1 MFLTINLVH
10 TVGHAVESRHDIHAP
25 EEAESAHDAKND
37 LISGLLQVS
46 RILSTCNTQ
55 KENDEIRI
63 DDEKKGRWL
72 VFSHYVHEIAPNEA
86 PVEETDT
93 SPALSA
99 THSAF
104 LGSRPRGNA
113 LVKPEPTTYPVCALC
128 STWSACPES
137 CCLIPTQRDCG
148 EPRDAERPEV
158 PYVRPTYSRFSPCL
172 GNYLRQAEGVSLSST
187 HTAPSRGV

>member
-25 EEAESAHDAKND
+25 EEAESAHDAKDD

-72 VFSHYVHEIAPNEA
+72 VFRTTSTKSHQMKRQLRKQIHLLPFQPHIQLSQGRDP
-86 PVEETDT
+86 EET
-93 SPALSA
+93 P
-99 THSAF
+99 
-104 LGSRPRGNA
+104 
-113 LVKPEPTTYPVCALC
+113 
-128 STWSACPES
+128 
-137 CCLIPTQRDCG
+137 
-148 EPRDAERPEV
+148 
-158 PYVRPTYSRFSPCL
+158 
-172 GNYLRQAEGVSLSST
+172 
-187 HTAPSRGV
+187 